1 MKRKIATI
9 TFLLSISLTTQ
20 FSVAENI
27 SAKSLEEVFERVRV
41 NNSEL
46 KSLDLQLQG
55 LSSMS
60 EQAKAIPNPQL
71 GLEIEDFSGDKDGL
85 TETENTISISQRIEL
100 GGKRNARV
108 EIANTNQLL
117 NRAKIELKLSQI
129 LKEVQIAYSDVLLSE
144 VQLSLA
150 KEQVTFT
157 KRILASV
164 QEKVSFGGSLKGE
177 QTKAEISLSL
187 AKLDVR
193 KLEAEL
199 VRKKLRLVA
208 FWHGDISEIGKLSE
222 ENNFEVLTNM
232 GNLDSYPILR
242 VEALRVQASEK
253 LLKSQEALS
262 VPDLTVSGGY
272 RRFEEENE
280 DAFVAG
286 VSVPLNIFNRNQGA
300 IENASS
306 SLEATN
312 VEYEG
317 KKSALSN
324 RLESLKQIRLILIEE
339 FKSLNQTILPD
350 SKRALTQMRKAYQL
364 GRVGYLDLLDSWR
377 LYFDTRSRVADNSH
391 LLQINQA
398 EISSLTGEIL
408 SRLTGDNSN
417 E

>member
-232 GNLDSYPILR
+232 GNLDSYPC
-242 VEALRVQASEK
+242 
-253 LLKSQEALS
+253 LLYTSPS
-262 VPDLTVSGGY
+262 P
-272 RRFEEENE
+272 R
-280 DAFVAG
+280 DA
-286 VSVPLNIFNRNQGA
+286 
-300 IENASS
+300 
-306 SLEATN
+306 T
-312 VEYEG
+312 
-317 KKSALSN
+317 
-324 RLESLKQIRLILIEE
+324 
-339 FKSLNQTILPD
+339 
-350 SKRALTQMRKAYQL
+350 
-364 GRVGYLDLLDSWR
+364 
-377 LYFDTRSRVADNSH
+377 
-391 LLQINQA
+391 
-398 EISSLTGEIL
+398 L
-408 SRLTGDNSN
+408 SRMPSSA
-417 E
+417 